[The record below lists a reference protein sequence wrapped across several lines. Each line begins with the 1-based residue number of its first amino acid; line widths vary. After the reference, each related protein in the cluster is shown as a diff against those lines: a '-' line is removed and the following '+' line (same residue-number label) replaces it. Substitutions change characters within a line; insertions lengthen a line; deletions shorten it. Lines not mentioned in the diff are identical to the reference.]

1 MSLTKVTYTMIEGA
15 PINVLDYGAV
25 GDGVTDDTAAIQAA
39 VNAGKNVVLPPAS
52 SNYLVTGSIALQNG
66 QNIFVQNSVTNS
78 SASPVFT
85 AAGSLGSTY
94 TASAS
99 AAKGDLTISLASV
112 TGLAIGD
119 YLTISEGTPALSG
132 MYRIANI
139 ASLVVTLDRY
149 LDFSITVAAVIKE
162 VSPISVNIQGD
173 SSSVITLS
181 NAYPK
186 LFSGSYLV
194 NSTFD
199 NLIVN
204 CTNSVIS
211 TDATVNPLIY
221 GSYAYGLNISN
232 NEIVGLSGGPEF
244 SGITIDYSSN
254 VFVDN
259 NAFRSFDGASKGVEL
274 RYSSSVSATNNK
286 LFKVPGGGVGAIFA
300 FYTNNFTINNNQ
312 ILGTV
317 YNGAGGSGS
326 GVQIT
331 HSNYGSVSCN
341 LITDIFGIGAIYL
354 SGGTTGSNYINIVGN
369 TITRNAA
376 GTNDHLSAIHLRVG
390 TNIAVFGNKIN
401 YTTDQ
406 TAIWSRG
413 VTTVSIVGNEV
424 NTVSRQPILFDKAGS
439 DPATA
444 AFYPVSV
451 YFASNSVF
459 TLTSSATVNFLTTGT
474 LSSDIVISNNEL
486 NLQSTSTGSSN
497 KWALLL
503 DGSGINVLNN
513 RIVAGFGVGSTNSRV
528 FQSVAAITNSIVQNN
543 AIEASNST
551 AVFTTSGTG
560 VVGSNNLYNRVSVYG
575 FRAGTPVIVSAASLN
590 ALKYGATGARPTLTT
605 NDAGFMFYDTTTS
618 SIVTWSGTAWV

>member
-1 MSLTKVTYTMIEGA
+1 MALTKVTYAMIEGEVA
-15 PINVLDYGAV
+15 NVLDFGAV
-25 GDGVTDDTAAIQAA
+25 GDGVADDTAAIQAA
-39 VNAGKNVVLPPAS
+39 CTAGKNVLLPLATS
-52 SNYLVTGSIALQNG
+52 SYLVSNSINLQNG
-66 QNIFVQNSVTNS
+66 QNIFIEGSIS
-78 SASPVFT
+78 SANTNPVFS
-85 AAGSLGSTY
+85 ALGSLGSTY
-94 TASAS
+94 TASAG
-99 AAKGDLTISLASV
+99 AAKGDLTIALTSV
-112 TGLAIGD
+112 TGLVIGD

-149 LDFSITVAAVIKE
+149 LDFAITVAAVIKE
-162 VSPISVNIQGD
+162 VLPISVNIIGNK
-173 SSSVITLS
+173 SSTVTLS
-181 NAYPK
+181 NSYPK
-186 LFSGSYLV
+186 LFVGSYLI
-194 NSTFD
+194 NSSVT

-204 CTNSVIS
+204 CTNSVLA
-211 TDATVNPLIY
+211 TDATVSPLIY
-221 GSYAYGLNISN
+221 GSYAYGLNVLN
-232 NEIVGLSGGPEF
+232 NEIVGLSGGTEF

-259 NAFRSFDGASKGVEL
+259 NAFRSFDGASKGIEF

-286 LFKVPGGGVGAIFA
+286 LYKVPGSGVGAIFVY
-300 FYTNNFTINNNQ
+300 YTNNFTVNNNQ

-317 YNGAGGSGS
+317 YNGAGSSGS

-406 TAIWSRG
+406 IAIWSRG

-444 AFYPVSV
+444 EYYPVSV
-451 YFASNSVF
+451 YFASNKVF
-459 TLTSSATVNFLTTGT
+459 TLTSSATVTFLATGT
-474 LSSDIVISNNEL
+474 LSSDIIISNNEL

-513 RIVAGFGVGSTNSRV
+513 KIVAGFGVGSTNSIV

-543 AIEASNST
+543 VIEASNDT

-575 FRAGTPVIVSAASLN
+575 FRAGAPVIVSAASLT
-590 ALKYGATGARPTLTT
+590 ALKYGATGSRPTLTT
-605 NDAGFMFYDTTTS
+605 NDAGFMFYDTTTV